1 MGRMVGRM
9 VGPMLVL
16 GQPGGMRGAWGR
28 LQRGCRKLVKGQSL
42 EGRRLLTGLRITDT
56 EFGKETGRYL
66 KWNLERKSEGI

>member
-42 EGRRLLTGLRITDT
+42 ERRRLLKGLRITD
-56 EFGKETGRYL
+56 FDVG
-66 KWNLERKSEGI
+66 